1 MAKRKLTARNPLR
14 KRLHVST
21 TRYPPLDKRR
31 YGGERTVP
39 YIRLRG
45 HWLCAAGFSPTDA
58 IDVLVTPGRIVL
70 VRA

>member
-1 MAKRKLTARNPLR
+1 MAKRKLTTRNPIR

-21 TRYPPLDKRR
+21 TRYPPLDGRR
-31 YGGERTVP
+31 YGERTVP

-45 HWLCAAGFSPTDA
+45 HWLRAAGFSPTDA

-70 VRA
+70 IRA